1 MKRYFKNLQ
10 EDKMINMIMVMGN
23 INGLIKIYHNET
35 SCSSPSQTPRHN
47 KKLNRI
53 TSWSWISKNEKV
65 SINVWI

>member
-53 TSWSWISKNEKV
+53 TS
-65 SINVWI
+65 